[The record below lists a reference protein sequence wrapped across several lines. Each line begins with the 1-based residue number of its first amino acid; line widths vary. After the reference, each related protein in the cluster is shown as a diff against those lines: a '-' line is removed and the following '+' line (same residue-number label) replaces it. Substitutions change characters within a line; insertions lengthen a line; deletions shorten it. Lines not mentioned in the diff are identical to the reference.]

1 MRLTAADYTDS
12 VDQNNICL
20 CMFRGNDMWA
30 VSFCITGISGGS
42 DLGFYAGFGS
52 VVVVISLVYFL
63 GSLVNARI
71 YIYNLTTCHSDA
83 LCLSIKAKFSRIFQ
97 MKFSVKGSFMASK

>member
-1 MRLTAADYTDS
+1 M
-12 VDQNNICL
+12 
-20 CMFRGNDMWA
+20 
-30 VSFCITGISGGS
+30 TGISGGS

-52 VVVVISLVYFL
+52 AVVVVISLLYFL
-63 GSLVNARI
+63 GYLVNISI

-97 MKFSVKGSFMASK
+97 MKFNVKGPLMASK